1 MSETPQP
8 TTIMLVDDEDDA
20 RGSLAALLREHDYQV
35 LEAANGAAALRLL
48 RSDPTACRLIL
59 LDLMM
64 PVMNGWDFRR
74 HQRRTADLAA
84 IPVVLMSAGAKIAI
98 DSEDLDA
105 AGFISKPVELD
116 DLLETV
122 RRHARS

>member
-1 MSETPQP
+1 MSETRQP
-8 TTIMLVDDEDDA
+8 TTVMLVDDEDDA

-35 LEAANGAAALRLL
+35 LEAANGAVALRLL
-48 RSDPTACRLIL
+48 RSDPTTCRLIL

-98 DSEDLDA
+98 DSDDLDA